1 MFTLVEPTM
10 KIGTW
15 HVARVLF
22 SSEFETRVVLL
33 TVAFDG
39 HGDESSGRMVSDSM
53 QFGVAATVI

>member
-1 MFTLVEPTM
+1 M